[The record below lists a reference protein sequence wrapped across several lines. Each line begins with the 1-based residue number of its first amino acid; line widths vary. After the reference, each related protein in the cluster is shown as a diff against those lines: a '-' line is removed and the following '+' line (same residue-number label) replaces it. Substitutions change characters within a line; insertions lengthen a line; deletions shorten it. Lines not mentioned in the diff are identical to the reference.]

1 MHHSMRPHPA
11 ITATLLDFLCRIIHN
26 FCPREMDKV
35 RAGIYS
41 SLRQIVDKRVLPSL
55 SPLFDSQRLDRELRA
70 MLKEKFGQF
79 LRSEEEERGEP
90 LPIIEPEYNNPGER
104 GDHPTFSDDEDEK
117 TTKDEEEVIPA

>member
-11 ITATLLDFLCRIIHN
+11 ITATLLDFLCRIIN
-26 FCPREMDKV
+26 TFCPVLTDKV
-35 RAGIYS
+35 RSGIYS

-55 SPLFDSQRLDRELRA
+55 SPLFDNPRLDRELRA

-90 LPIIEPEYNNPGER
+90 LPIIEPEYNNPN
-104 GDHPTFSDDEDEK
+104 DANHP
-117 TTKDEEEVIPA
+117 A